1 MLLESIQEDMKYLS
15 EYVEKQENTISSS
28 FFVLLTI
35 VCDLLI
41 VADDSLLNENNTQCK
56 IDNSFDYL

>member
-1 MLLESIQEDMKYLS
+1 MKYLS

-56 IDNSFDYL
+56 IDNSFDYF